1 MLSDT
6 STTPSSISADV
17 ESTSTS
23 WPTKVAADAK
33 PVHVTLDRI
42 TPSPLHD
49 KTNRWIIF
57 SDLHVKGSSIETC
70 EAVLDKVHE
79 AAVQRDAGIIFL
91 GDFWHVRGA
100 LSVELLNRS
109 VLSFSLHHR
118 LTRGYLDI

>member
-1 MLSDT
+1 
-6 STTPSSISADV
+6 V
-17 ESTSTS
+17 
-23 WPTKVAADAK
+23 DAT

-109 VLSFSLHHR
+109 VFGFIIGSLGDTSTSKPSQYLRLCLLYYIECSSAWVDGFSQ
-118 LTRGYLDI
+118 